1 MKPSHDKVSPSRR
14 RLIQAALAAM
24 AAPAVLRMG
33 TAFAAYPDRPV
44 RIVVA
49 NTPGGPSD
57 IIARIMAAAMQ
68 EAMGGSVIVEN
79 KGGGGGNIGMGYVAR
94 SDADGYTILLSTSAY
109 SVNPGLYNNL
119 PYDPFKDFVAV
130 CELAISP
137 HVFAVM
143 PDFGVSTMKEFVA
156 RAKAD
161 PDKFNVSTPP
171 IGTTPQL
178 QAEVLKLRENL
189 QKMATVVFPGGGD
202 ALKALLSGTVQL
214 SSGVLAPAHPQI
226 KAGNI
231 KGLAVTGPKRW
242 HDLPDIPT
250 MIEFGLP
257 GFRVRHL
264 YRADGAGED
273 AARGREPAGK
283 SRARDSGQARH
294 APAADPGRVRGDR
307 QGRQGPH
314 GTRRQGG
321 PDVPRDHRP
330 GRHQKALVWR
340 CRRITRCRESLAV
353 RCRLA
358 AQGRHRLRRGWLA
371 PF

>member
-68 EAMGGSVIVEN
+68 DAMGGSVIVEN

-130 CELAISP
+130 CELAVSP

-250 MIEFGLP
+250 MLE
-257 GFRVRHL
+257 
-264 YRADGAGED
+264 
-273 AARGREPAGK
+273 
-283 SRARDSGQARH
+283 SGYPDFVFDTYTALM
-294 APAADPGRVRGDR
+294 APAKTPPEVVSRLEKVALEILGKPEMRQRLTQAGFEVTAKDGKGHMERVAKE
-307 QGRQGPH
+307 
-314 GTRRQGG
+314 
-321 PDVPRDHRP
+321 VPMFREI
-330 GRHQKALVWR
+330 
-340 CRRITRCRESLAV
+340 ITQAGIKKL
-353 RCRLA
+353 
-358 AQGRHRLRRGWLA
+358 
-371 PF
+371 

>member
-1 MKPSHDKVSPSRR
+1 MTLHDNVSPSRR
-14 RLIQAALAAM
+14 RLIKAALAAM
-24 AAPAVLRMG
+24 AAPAVLRVG
-33 TAFAAYPDRPV
+33 TALAAYPDRPV

-68 EAMGGSVIVEN
+68 EAMGSSVIVEN

-109 SVNPGLYNNL
+109 SVNPGLYNS
-119 PYDPFKDFVAV
+119 PAYDPFKDFVAV
-130 CELAISP
+130 CELAVSP

-171 IGTTPQL
+171 LGTTPQL

-231 KGLAVTGPKRW
+231 KGLAVTGPTRW

-250 MIEFGLP
+250 MIESGYPDFVFDTYTALMAP
-257 GFRVRHL
+257 AKTPPEVVSRLEKVALEILAKPEMRQRLTQAGFEVT
-264 YRADGAGED
+264 
-273 AARGREPAGK
+273 
-283 SRARDSGQARH
+283 ARDGKGHMERVAKEVPMFRDIIAQA
-294 APAADPGRVRGDR
+294 GI
-307 QGRQGPH
+307 
-314 GTRRQGG
+314 
-321 PDVPRDHRP
+321 
-330 GRHQKALVWR
+330 KKL
-340 CRRITRCRESLAV
+340 
-353 RCRLA
+353 
-358 AQGRHRLRRGWLA
+358 
-371 PF
+371 